1 MPLLE
6 KRKIAI
12 LTEDGFEE
20 SELMV
25 PKKALEEAGAD
36 VHILSPTKDMVRG
49 WKGDG
54 WSSELQ
60 VDHHLDEVRAEDY
73 DGLMIPGGVANP
85 DLLRRSDKA
94 IQFARS
100 FFEQGKPIASICHG
114 PQLLIETGALQGRE
128 MTSFS
133 SISTDLKN
141 AGARWV
147 NKEVVV
153 DEGLVTSR
161 SPEDLEAFVGKMIEE
176 FAEGVHSENRTAI

>member
-1 MPLLE
+1 
-6 KRKIAI
+6 
-12 LTEDGFEE
+12 
-20 SELMV
+20 
-25 PKKALEEAGAD
+25 
-36 VHILSPTKDMVRG
+36 
-49 WKGDG
+49 
-54 WSSELQ
+54 
-60 VDHHLDEVRAEDY
+60 
-73 DGLMIPGGVANP
+73 
-85 DLLRRSDKA
+85 
-94 IQFARS
+94 
-100 FFEQGKPIASICHG
+100 QGKPIASICHG